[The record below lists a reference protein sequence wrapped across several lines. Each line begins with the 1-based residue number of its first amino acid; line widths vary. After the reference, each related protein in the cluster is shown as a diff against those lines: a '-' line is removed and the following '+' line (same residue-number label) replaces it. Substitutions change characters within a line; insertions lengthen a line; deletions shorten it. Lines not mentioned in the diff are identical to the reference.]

1 MQQHSQNILCPM
13 FLFKTPV
20 AKVNKNLFLQSLTR
34 KKKSLNKCSK
44 LYIIPKPKY
53 TYIHGTRFKLT
64 KLIQIY
70 KKILIVESMALC
82 LINIV

>member
-34 KKKSLNKCSK
+34 KKKASINVLNCTLSQNQNTHIFTE
-44 LYIIPKPKY
+44 LD
-53 TYIHGTRFKLT
+53 
-64 KLIQIY
+64 
-70 KKILIVESMALC
+70 SS
-82 LINIV
+82 